1 MNFSSYRS
9 DYNKNEKRF
18 IRISFITICSLFL
31 LILAGGIVRST
42 GSGMGCPDWPKCFDQ
57 WVPPTEVS
65 QLPENYRE
73 QYLEKRLHKN
83 ERFANLLEKL
93 GDTETATAL
102 RNDDSIKATEE
113 FNVANTYTEYI
124 NRLIG
129 AITGFFMLLML
140 IYSIP
145 LMKQHLRVFLL
156 CIVILVLTLFQAWF
170 GSIVVTTNLL
180 AWTIT
185 VHMVLAI
192 VILGLVIFTYSI
204 VKYKYLESVKVSI
217 PNLRVASLVTWI
229 SIVLTML
236 QIVWGTELRESIDF
250 YADFWKGTNRG
261 AWVELTGFIYKL
273 HRSFSILLV
282 LLTIYSTWYIRIH
295 FGAIKRLRR
304 FSSAAV
310 LILIIQIATGIIL
323 ANFALPQALQPVHLL
338 LSTLLVGA
346 LVMQIIMINI
356 YKRNIALD
364 LIS

>member
-9 DYNKNEKRF
+9 EYNKNEKRF

-57 WVPPTEVS
+57 WVPPTDVS

-93 GDTETATAL
+93 GDAETAQAI
-102 RNDDSIKATEE
+102 RNDESIKNTEE
-113 FNVANTYTEYI
+113 FNVANTYTEYV

-129 AITGFFMLLML
+129 ALTGFFMLLML

-156 CIVILVLTLFQAWF
+156 STVILVLTFFQAWF

-192 VILGLVIFTYSI
+192 VILALVIYTYSV
-204 VKYKYLESVKVSI
+204 VKYKYLEPVKVSI
-217 PNLRVASLVTWI
+217 PSLRIASVITWVSLV
-229 SIVLTML
+229 LTLL
-236 QIVWGTELRESIDF
+236 QIIWGTELRESIDF

-261 AWVELTGFIYKL
+261 AWVELTGFIFKL
-273 HRSFSILLV
+273 HRSFSIILMLL
-282 LLTIYSTWYIRIH
+282 LIYSTWYIRIH
-295 FGAIKRLRR
+295 FGGVKRLRR
-304 FSSAAV
+304 FSSAAI
-310 LILIIQIATGIIL
+310 LILVIQIASGIIL
-323 ANFALPQALQPVHLL
+323 ANFALPQGLQPVHLL
-338 LSTLLVGA
+338 LSTLLIGA

>member
-9 DYNKNEKRF
+9 EYNKNEKRF

-57 WVPPTEVS
+57 WVPPTDVS

-83 ERFANLLEKL
+83 ERFATLLEKI
-93 GDTETATAL
+93 GDTETAQAI
-102 RNDDSIKATEE
+102 RNDESIKNTEE
-113 FNVANTYTEYI
+113 FNVANTYTEYV

-129 AITGFFMLLML
+129 ALTGLFMLIML
-140 IYSIP
+140 FYSIP

-156 CIVILVLTLFQAWF
+156 STVILILTFFQAWF

-192 VILGLVIFTYSI
+192 IILALVIYTYSV
-204 VKYKYLESVKVSI
+204 VKYKYLEPVKVSI
-217 PNLRVASLVTWI
+217 PNLRIASVITWI
-229 SIVLTML
+229 SLALTML
-236 QIVWGTELRESIDF
+236 QTVWGTELRESIDY

-261 AWVELTGFIYKL
+261 AWVELTGFIFKL
-273 HRSFSILLV
+273 HRSFSIILMLL
-282 LLTIYSTWYIRIH
+282 LIYSTWYIRIH

-304 FSSAAV
+304 FSSAAI
-310 LILIIQIATGIIL
+310 LILIVQIASGIIL
-323 ANFALPQALQPVHLL
+323 ANFALPQGLQPVHLL
-338 LSTLLVGA
+338 LSTLLIGA

>member
-93 GDTETATAL
+93 GYAETANAL
-102 RNDDSIKATEE
+102 RNDPSVKATEE
-113 FNVANTYTEYI
+113 FDVANTYTEYI

-129 AITGFFMLLML
+129 ALTGLFMFLML
-140 IYSIP
+140 IFSIP

-156 CIVILVLTLFQAWF
+156 SIFILILTLFQAWF
-170 GSIVVTTNLL
+170 GSIVVTTNLVS
-180 AWTIT
+180 WTIT

-192 VILGLVIFTYSI
+192 VILGLVIYTYSV
-204 VKYKYLESVKVSI
+204 VKYKHLEPVKVSI
-217 PNLRVASLVTWI
+217 PNLRVASLITWI
-229 SIVLTML
+229 AIVLTML
-236 QIVWGTELRESIDF
+236 QIVWGTELRESIDY

-261 AWVELTGFIYKL
+261 AWVELTGFIFKL
-273 HRSFSILLV
+273 HRSFSIILV
-282 LLTIYSTWYIRIH
+282 LLSIYTTWYIRIH

-304 FSSAAV
+304 FSSAAI
-310 LILIIQIATGIIL
+310 LILLIQIVTGIIL

-346 LVMQIIMINI
+346 LVMQIIMIDI

>member
-1 MNFSSYRS
+1 MNISSYRS

-83 ERFANLLEKL
+83 ERFANLLDKL
-93 GDTETATAL
+93 GYSETATAL
-102 RNDDSIKATEE
+102 RNDPSVKATEE
-113 FNVANTYTEYI
+113 FDVANTYTEYI

-129 AITGFFMLLML
+129 ALTGLFMFLML
-140 IYSIP
+140 IFSIP

-156 CIVILVLTLFQAWF
+156 CIIILVLTAFQAWF
-170 GSIVVTTNLL
+170 GSIVVTTNLVS
-180 AWTIT
+180 WTIT

-192 VILGLVIFTYSI
+192 VILALVIYTHSV
-204 VKYKYLESVKVSI
+204 VKYKHLEAVKVSI
-217 PNLRVASLVTWI
+217 PKLRVASLLTWI
-229 SIVLTML
+229 AIILTLL
-236 QIVWGTELRESIDF
+236 QIVWGTELRESIDY

-261 AWVELTGFIYKL
+261 AWVELTGFIFKL
-273 HRSFSILLV
+273 HRSFSIILV
-282 LLTIYSTWYIRIH
+282 LLSIYTTWYIRIY

-304 FSSAAV
+304 FSSAA
-310 LILIIQIATGIIL
+310 ILFLLLQIATGIIL
-323 ANFALPQALQPVHLL
+323 ANFALPSALQPIHLL
-338 LSTLLVGA
+338 LSTLIVA
-346 LVMQIIMINI
+346 SLVMQIIMIDI

>member
-18 IRISFITICSLFL
+18 IRISFVTICSLFL

-93 GDTETATAL
+93 GYSETANAL
-102 RNDDSIKATEE
+102 RNDPGIKITEE
-113 FNVANTYTEYI
+113 FDVANTYTEYV
-124 NRLIG
+124 NRLLG
-129 AITGFFMLLML
+129 ALTGACMVLML
-140 IYSIP
+140 VFSIP
-145 LMKQHLRVFLL
+145 LIKQHLRVFLL
-156 CIVILVLTLFQAWF
+156 SIIVLLLTGFQAWF
-170 GSIVVTTNLL
+170 GSIVVTTNLVS
-180 AWTIT
+180 WTIT

-192 VILGLVIFTYSI
+192 VILALVIYTYSV

-217 PNLRVASLVTWI
+217 PKLRVASLLTWI
-229 SIVLTML
+229 AIILTLL
-236 QIVWGTELRESIDF
+236 QIIWGTELRESIDY

-261 AWVELTGFIYKL
+261 AWVELTGFIFKL
-273 HRSFSILLV
+273 HRSFSIILV
-282 LLTIYSTWYIRIH
+282 LLSIYTTWYIRIH

-304 FSSAAV
+304 FSSAAI
-310 LILIIQIATGIIL
+310 LILLIQIVTGIIL
-323 ANFALPQALQPVHLL
+323 ANFALPSALQPVHLL
-338 LSTLLVGA
+338 LSTLLIGA
-346 LVMQIIMINI
+346 LVMQIIMVDI

>member
-9 DYNKNEKRF
+9 EYNKNEKRF

-57 WVPPTEVS
+57 WVPPTDVS

-83 ERFANLLEKL
+83 ERFATLLQKI
-93 GDTETATAL
+93 GDTETAQAI
-102 RNDDSIKATEE
+102 RNDESIKNTEE
-113 FNVANTYTEYI
+113 FNVANTYTEYV

-129 AITGFFMLLML
+129 ALTGLFMLIML
-140 IYSIP
+140 FYSIP

-156 CIVILVLTLFQAWF
+156 STVILILTFFQAWF

-192 VILGLVIFTYSI
+192 IILALVIYTYSV
-204 VKYKYLESVKVSI
+204 VKYKYLEPVKVSI
-217 PNLRVASLVTWI
+217 PNLRIASVITWI
-229 SIVLTML
+229 SLALTML
-236 QIVWGTELRESIDF
+236 QTVWGTELRESIDY

-261 AWVELTGFIYKL
+261 AWVELTGFIFKL
-273 HRSFSILLV
+273 HRSFSIILMLL
-282 LLTIYSTWYIRIH
+282 LIYSTWYIRIH

-304 FSSAAV
+304 FSSAAI
-310 LILIIQIATGIIL
+310 LILIVQIASGIIL
-323 ANFALPQALQPVHLL
+323 ANFALPQGLQPVHLL
-338 LSTLLVGA
+338 LSTLLIGA